1 MEYRG
6 SKYGGTNLQI
16 VKYSGLKFYNIMFPK
31 FVAMIT
37 AASLLTMLNNRL
49 LDSPVLKYG
58 IYVLMTLLVFCV
70 VRFTYKN
77 KPIFYKNDKVIIL
90 LLLLSI
96 NLLLSPYDPLYP
108 RLIKYL
114 GYIGSFV
121 FGYIL
126 CENNIP
132 LKCNK
137 WILFT
142 LIFVPIVCVGLLDN
156 TPHKTLF
163 FELSNG
169 FSYYGLCASLFIYT
183 IYNEKNQIFK
193 WTFFIILLYIAS
205 ASTLGVV
212 VAIALAIL
220 IINRKNLKLIFATFI
235 MCIIA
240 VMCIMHIDLPIFLR
254 IRDVINLAVSLSW
267 YDWTHLKDMDFYQME
282 MQLDKVSDRSDN
294 TSFLWR
300 LAHWQKMLD
309 GYIENWWYAILFG
322 LGDGYSVVKCGNYC
336 HNEFLKF
343 FAENGII
350 VFGIL
355 ISWLKKANRILHAHK
370 VYYFILAIICYHFT
384 ENLIDS
390 FVPCV
395 MFYFSLGFWYKKINT
410 IQYIQKTR

>member
-1 MEYRG
+1 MFAK
-6 SKYGGTNLQI
+6 S
-16 VKYSGLKFYNIMFPK
+16 VKI
-31 FVAMIT
+31 IT
-37 AASLLTMLNNRL
+37 ISSMLTMLNIRL
-49 LDSPVLKYG
+49 FDNVAMKITIYG
-58 IYVLMTLLVFCV
+58 MLTYFVFWI
-70 VRFTYKN
+70 VRCTYKI
-77 KPIFYKNDKVIIL
+77 KPEFYSNRNVIIL
-90 LLLLSI
+90 YFLLVI
-96 NLLLSPYDPLYP
+96 NLMLSPYDPLYV
-108 RLIKYL
+108 RSLKYL
-114 GYIGSFV
+114 GYLGSFS

-126 CENNIP
+126 SENNIK

-137 WILFT
+137 YYLSV
-142 LIFVPIVCVGLLDN
+142 LVFVPIICVGLLDH

-163 FELSNG
+163 FKLSNG

-183 IYNEKNQIFK
+183 IFNEKNQIFK

-235 MCIIA
+235 MGIIA
-240 VMCIMHIDLPIFLR
+240 VMCIMYIDLPIFLR

-267 YDWTHLKDMDFYQME
+267 YDWTHLKDMNFYQME

-309 GYIENWWYAILFG
+309 GYFENWWYAILFG
-322 LGDGYSVVKCGNYC
+322 LGDGYSVVNCGNYC

-355 ISWLKKANRILHAHK
+355 ISWLKTANRILHVHK

-395 MFYFSLGFWYKKINT
+395 MFYFSLGYWIRRFSTEKK
-410 IQYIQKTR
+410 